1 MKYTKT
7 YGKIIIP
14 HKVRPEPHEM
24 DMADVFVSMGIDVTF
39 LQPNTTKGVKTP
51 DVKMKG
57 VLWEFKSPKGK
68 NINTVSNN
76 LRRAVKQSK
85 NVVIDSRRIGLS
97 DDKVRSELLR
107 NVPLIKSLKRLA
119 MIDKEG
125 NVVDIK

>member
-1 MKYTKT
+1 
-7 YGKIIIP
+7 
-14 HKVRPEPHEM
+14 
-24 DMADVFVSMGIDVTF
+24 
-39 LQPNTTKGVKTP
+39 VKTP

-97 DDKVRSELLR
+97 NDKVRSELLQ